1 MANGQRPRRDQFD
14 RKASGFGRFARTF
27 WPVRVKR
34 VWIGRMVMVV
44 IMMMMIMIMVV
55 MVVIIVVMMVV
66 VVVILRG

>member
-27 WPVRVKR
+27 WPMRVKR

-44 IMMMMIMIMVV
+44 IMMMMIMVV
-55 MVVIIVVMMVV
+55 MVVIIVVMMMV